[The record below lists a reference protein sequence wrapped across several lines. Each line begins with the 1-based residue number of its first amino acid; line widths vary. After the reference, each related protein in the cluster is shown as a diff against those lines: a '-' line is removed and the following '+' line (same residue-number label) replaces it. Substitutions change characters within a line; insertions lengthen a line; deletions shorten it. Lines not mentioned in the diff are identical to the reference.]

1 MHALIRI
8 LRGTSGAYEKRFS
21 VGSFSLERG
30 LHILYYTIHTDYE
43 FPFIHQDAVDL
54 MSAKEKDI
62 AVRNKILKKVRL
74 QLHSIVRY
82 EMNINDYFLKAFFS

>member
-1 MHALIRI
+1 
-8 LRGTSGAYEKRFS
+8 
-21 VGSFSLERG
+21 
-30 LHILYYTIHTDYE
+30 
-43 FPFIHQDAVDL
+43 

-82 EMNINDYFLKAFFS
+82 EMNINNYFLKAFFS